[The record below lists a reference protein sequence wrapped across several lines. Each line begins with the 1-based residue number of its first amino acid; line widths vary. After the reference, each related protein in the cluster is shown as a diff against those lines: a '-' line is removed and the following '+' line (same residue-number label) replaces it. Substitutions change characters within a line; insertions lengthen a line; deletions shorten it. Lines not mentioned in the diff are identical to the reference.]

1 MGLQDCPDWL
11 LAEIVVLAKLTSVKQ
26 KMLVAGVIKDM
37 CGIPLDYAKV
47 AKWTSDAKLVKTYRT
62 GHPDAHSHTII
73 RRECTPGRVHRTRRC
88 TAGRASQ
95 SMPPPCFFCLSR
107 YTVQLRFPPFRLRSL
122 LPTCMLTHP
131 DVTVRC
137 RV

>member
-47 AKWTSDAKLVKTYRT
+47 AKWTSDAKLVKPIAQDSQTHT
-62 GHPDAHSHTII
+62 VTPSSDANV
-73 RRECTPGRVHRTRRC
+73 RRDACT
-88 TAGRASQ
+88 GRADAR
-95 SMPPPCFFCLSR
+95 PDGHRKACLPRASFVSLATRCSYGFLPFDSEVCSR
-107 YTVQLRFPPFRLRSL
+107 LV
-122 LPTCMLTHP
+122 C
-131 DVTVRC
+131 
-137 RV
+137 